1 MKKKM
6 TLRFILLA
14 LGGLALGG
22 AITYLWWLAAYQWKA
37 APAPF
42 PDVAFF
48 TGFGMILIGIL
59 ALTSA
64 GNLQAPT
71 AAPGERGGPFQLFRS
86 SKAVAKEAAASS
98 KDSGRL
104 ALPGGG
110 AAQRSPAGGLPSAP
124 HRGSRGALLLDV
136 KKRMAFPPSFFA
148 LSPARGKGFAG
159 PASASPAMGELY
171 KAHPPWSRL
180 PARVLCP
187 GGARPGPTEVAT

>member
-48 TGFGMILIGIL
+48 TGLGMILIGIL

-104 ALPGGG
+104 ALPGVV
-110 AAQRSPAGGLPSAP
+110 QLSV
-124 HRGSRGALLLDV
+124 ALL
-136 KKRMAFPPSFFA
+136 
-148 LSPARGKGFAG
+148 AG
-159 PASASPAMGELY
+159 SLVPLIAAAV
-171 KAHPPWSRL
+171 
-180 PARVLCP
+180 VLFSSM
-187 GGARPGPTEVAT
+187 

>member
-104 ALPGGG
+104 ALPGVELDTPALTPGDLENLDR
-110 AAQRSPAGGLPSAP
+110 AAEVGTTHILQPFVRENP
-124 HRGSRGALLLDV
+124 HIQISISCQSSYETIEALEKGIVDKEQTSVIESEAALVCTLV
-136 KKRMAFPPSFFA
+136 KHK
-148 LSPARGKGFAG
+148 
-159 PASASPAMGELY
+159 
-171 KAHPPWSRL
+171 
-180 PARVLCP
+180 
-187 GGARPGPTEVAT
+187 

>member
-71 AAPGERGGPFQLFRS
+71 AAPGERGR
-86 SKAVAKEAAASS
+86 
-98 KDSGRL
+98 
-104 ALPGGG
+104 ALPAVSLQQSRGQGSRGLQQGQRPPGPAGGG

-171 KAHPPWSRL
+171 KAHPPWSRCR
-180 PARVLCP
+180 ARVLCP

>member
-64 GNLQAPT
+64 GEPPGPHLRSRGAGRTLPAVSLQQSRGQGSRGLQQGQRP
-71 AAPGERGGPFQLFRS
+71 PGP
-86 SKAVAKEAAASS
+86 A
-98 KDSGRL
+98 
-104 ALPGGG
+104 GGG
-110 AAQRSPAGGLPSAP
+110 AAQRGPAGGLSGAP

-136 KKRMAFPPSFFA
+136 KKRMAETPSFFC
-148 LSPARGKGFAG
+148 
-159 PASASPAMGELY
+159 
-171 KAHPPWSRL
+171 L
-180 PARVLCP
+180 P
-187 GGARPGPTEVAT
+187 GWE